1 MGGRGYE
8 LMYRMATW
16 SLGAASGLVLEAN
29 FVRGR
34 SEAGLRPLVARAEA
48 RQVVC
53 VCDEATRRARFAGR
67 AERGDRHPGHLDR
80 LRLDQGGERPVAAP
94 GAPRLSIPPLLRD
107 S

>member
-80 LRLDQGGERPVAAP
+80 LVPDGGDQRPRAGPPALGP
-94 GAPRLSIPPLLRD
+94 PIPTLL
-107 S
+107 